1 MKIAALTTSVLL
13 FAFAACSTT
22 SSSESVD
29 TTYGK
34 PNSIVTSEIESR
46 VAEIP
51 FQHRDELL
59 ENLLWLAE
67 TGEPAI
73 PSLLKGMENSEPKV
87 RSSCAWVLGRIGDRR
102 VISDLRNHASDST
115 EAVRLE
121 VCRTLVLLGDL
132 QQAPT
137 LIEGLD
143 SDRREVRY
151 MCHEALKTAT
161 GRDFGYDHLTLD
173 VSNRRTAVLS
183 WRKWWSDYSGD
194 SFFASNY
201 ADRHQLNENAVPAA
215 PMGETST
222 VGNPGNTSS
231 WNSHNL
237 TMEEGSGSTSPEST
251 TSSTGTGLEDPVNT
265 TRNNTTRT
273 TTGSTNS
280 STNGSSSSGASTTE
294 SATNGSSGTGSSNN
308 SGTTTGSSS
317 TGSSPTGNAT
327 STATGKTRNTS
338 SPSGTNTA
346 NSTSNTETTSTT
358 GTTNNSNNPSTT
370 GTTNTTNG
378 SSTTNSS
385 SGSSTGS
392 TNGSNST
399 SGTTNTGS
407 TSTNPST
414 GSGNGSTGTTGS
426 GTNQTTRQG

>member
-143 SDRREVRY
+143 SDRAICVHICR
-151 MCHEALKTAT
+151 
-161 GRDFGYDHLTLD
+161 
-173 VSNRRTAVLS
+173 
-183 WRKWWSDYSGD
+183 
-194 SFFASNY
+194 
-201 ADRHQLNENAVPAA
+201 
-215 PMGETST
+215 
-222 VGNPGNTSS
+222 
-231 WNSHNL
+231 
-237 TMEEGSGSTSPEST
+237 
-251 TSSTGTGLEDPVNT
+251 
-265 TRNNTTRT
+265 
-273 TTGSTNS
+273 
-280 STNGSSSSGASTTE
+280 
-294 SATNGSSGTGSSNN
+294 
-308 SGTTTGSSS
+308 
-317 TGSSPTGNAT
+317 
-327 STATGKTRNTS
+327 
-338 SPSGTNTA
+338 
-346 NSTSNTETTSTT
+346 
-358 GTTNNSNNPSTT
+358 
-370 GTTNTTNG
+370 
-378 SSTTNSS
+378 
-385 SGSSTGS
+385 
-392 TNGSNST
+392 
-399 SGTTNTGS
+399 
-407 TSTNPST
+407 
-414 GSGNGSTGTTGS
+414 
-426 GTNQTTRQG
+426 

>member
-34 PNSIVTSEIESR
+34 PNSIVTSEIENR

-102 VISDLRNHASDST
+102 VIDDLRNHASDST

-201 ADRHQLNENAVPAA
+201 ATRYQLNENAAPAA
-215 PMGETST
+215 PLGETST
-222 VGNPGNTSS
+222 GSNSRSSTS
-231 WNSHNL
+231 WNSHNES
-237 TMEEGSGSTSPEST
+237 MEEGSGSSTNSSSTTSTTSEDPTHTTGSGTNRNSANGTNTSNTSNTST
-251 TSSTGTGLEDPVNT
+251 NTATNGSTGNSSSTTGTSTNGNSNSSTTNTTTNSSRTSTNGTSSTNGTNSTSSTGT
-265 TRNNTTRT
+265 
-273 TTGSTNS
+273 TNS
-280 STNGSSSSGASTTE
+280 G
-294 SATNGSSGTGSSNN
+294 
-308 SGTTTGSSS
+308 
-317 TGSSPTGNAT
+317 
-327 STATGKTRNTS
+327 
-338 SPSGTNTA
+338 
-346 NSTSNTETTSTT
+346 
-358 GTTNNSNNPSTT
+358 
-370 GTTNTTNG
+370 TNG
-378 SSTTNSS
+378 SSTTHSS
-385 SGSSTGS
+385 SGTSTGS
-392 TNGSNST
+392 TNGSTST
-399 SGTTNTGS
+399 NGTTNTGS
-407 TSTNPST
+407 NSTNPST
-414 GSGNGSTGTTGS
+414 GSGNGSSGTTGS
-426 GTNQTTRQG
+426 STTQTTRQG

>member
-34 PNSIVTSEIESR
+34 PNSIVTGEIDTR

-102 VISDLRNHASDST
+102 VISELRNHASDST

-151 MCHEALKTAT
+151 MCHEALKSAT

-173 VSNRRTAVLS
+173 AGNRRSAVLS

-194 SFFASNY
+194 TFFASNY
-201 ADRHQLNENAVPAA
+201 ATRYQLNENAVPAA
-215 PMGETST
+215 PMGETATGNSNST
-222 VGNPGNTSS
+222 STWS
-231 WNSHNL
+231 SHNE
-237 TMEEGSGSTSPEST
+237 TMEEGSGSTSNQ
-251 TSSTGTGLEDPVNT
+251 TSSNSTGSEDPTN
-265 TRNNTTRT
+265 
-273 TTGSTNS
+273 TTGSNANRTSN
-280 STNGSSSSGASTTE
+280 
-294 SATNGSSGTGSSNN
+294 SGTGSSNTN
-308 SGTTTGSSS
+308 ASNTGSTNMGNTGSTTNPSS
-317 TGSSPTGNAT
+317 TSPAT
-327 STATGKTRNTS
+327 STS
-338 SPSGTNTA
+338 SA
-346 NSTSNTETTSTT
+346 NRT
-358 GTTNNSNNPSTT
+358 
-370 GTTNTTNG
+370 
-378 SSTTNSS
+378 SS
-385 SGSSTGS
+385 SGSTNGTTTTNPATSGSSTNSPATGS
-392 TNGSNST
+392 TNGSTST
-399 SGTTNTGS
+399 SGSTSTGGTTNTGS
-407 TSTNPST
+407 NSTNSST

-426 GTNQTTRQG
+426 STNPSTNPATQKG

>member
-34 PNSIVTSEIESR
+34 PNSIVTSEIENR

-102 VISDLRNHASDST
+102 VIDDLRNHASDST

-201 ADRHQLNENAVPAA
+201 ATRYQLNENAAPAA
-215 PMGETST
+215 PLGETST
-222 VGNPGNTSS
+222 GSNSRSSTS
-231 WNSHNL
+231 WNSHNES
-237 TMEEGSGSTSPEST
+237 MEEGSGSSTNSSSTTSTTSEDPTHTTGSGTNRNSANGTNTSNTST
-251 TSSTGTGLEDPVNT
+251 NTATNGSTGNSSSTTGTSTNGNSNSSTTNTTTNSSRTSTNGTSSTNGTNSTSSTGT
-265 TRNNTTRT
+265 
-273 TTGSTNS
+273 TNS
-280 STNGSSSSGASTTE
+280 G
-294 SATNGSSGTGSSNN
+294 
-308 SGTTTGSSS
+308 
-317 TGSSPTGNAT
+317 
-327 STATGKTRNTS
+327 
-338 SPSGTNTA
+338 
-346 NSTSNTETTSTT
+346 
-358 GTTNNSNNPSTT
+358 
-370 GTTNTTNG
+370 TNG
-378 SSTTNSS
+378 SSTTHSS
-385 SGSSTGS
+385 SGTSTGS
-392 TNGSNST
+392 TNGSTST
-399 SGTTNTGS
+399 NGTTNTGS
-407 TSTNPST
+407 NSTNPST
-414 GSGNGSTGTTGS
+414 GSGNGSSGTTGS
-426 GTNQTTRQG
+426 STTQTTRQG

>member
-34 PNSIVTSEIESR
+34 PNSIVTGEIDTR

-102 VISDLRNHASDST
+102 VISELRNHASDST

-151 MCHEALKTAT
+151 MCHEALKSAT

-173 VSNRRTAVLS
+173 AGNRRSAVLS

-194 SFFASNY
+194 TFFASNY
-201 ADRHQLNENAVPAA
+201 ATRYQLNENAVPAA
-215 PMGETST
+215 PMGETATGNSNST
-222 VGNPGNTSS
+222 STWS
-231 WNSHNL
+231 SHNE
-237 TMEEGSGSTSPEST
+237 TMEEGSGSTSNQ
-251 TSSTGTGLEDPVNT
+251 TSSNSTGSEDPTN
-265 TRNNTTRT
+265 
-273 TTGSTNS
+273 TTGSNANRTSN
-280 STNGSSSSGASTTE
+280 
-294 SATNGSSGTGSSNN
+294 SGTGSSNSN
-308 SGTTTGSSS
+308 PSNTNASNTGSTNTGNTGSTTNPSS
-317 TGSSPTGNAT
+317 TSPAT
-327 STATGKTRNTS
+327 STS
-338 SPSGTNTA
+338 SA
-346 NSTSNTETTSTT
+346 NRT
-358 GTTNNSNNPSTT
+358 
-370 GTTNTTNG
+370 
-378 SSTTNSS
+378 SS
-385 SGSSTGS
+385 SGSTNGTTTPNPATSGSSTNSPATGS
-392 TNGSNST
+392 TNGSTST
-399 SGTTNTGS
+399 SGSTSTGGTTNTGS
-407 TSTNPST
+407 NSTNSST

-426 GTNQTTRQG
+426 STNPSTNPATQKG